1 MYLGKR
7 VRRQLVF
14 FSAVSLVA
22 GSIMAINY
30 LDLPKAWFGIGHY
43 KVTLTLP
50 ASGGLYNNGNVTYR
64 GVQVGRIDDVH
75 LTPTGVD
82 AVLSLNSDTK
92 IPADLDAQVHSQTA
106 VGEQFVELVPRSGN
120 GPALKN
126 GSVIPAD
133 RTTLPPDINAVL
145 TATNNGLLAIPHD
158 DLKTAIDESYTA
170 VGGLGPE
177 LARIVKGT
185 TTLAADARNNLDA
198 ITTVIDQSKPIL
210 DTQTDTATSI
220 QRWAANLAQI
230 TGQLHDQDQAFNGLL
245 DHGPAAFDETR
256 KLFDRLQPTLPLV
269 LANMVSLEQVAVTY
283 QPALEQLLVL
293 LPPDVEMLQGSQLA
307 NRDTKQAYK
316 GLYLSFNLN
325 ANLPPPC
332 TTGYLPPQQVRSP
345 SEVDYPERPP
355 GDMYC
360 RAPQDSQLDVRGARN
375 LPCLTRPGKRAPT
388 VKMCESDENYVPLND
403 GYNWKGDPNATL
415 SGQPVPQLPPGTPAP
430 AGTPAPP
437 TGPPPPDGAP
447 PPVAV
452 AQYDPATGTY
462 TGPDGKR
469 YTQTNLGQGAQ
480 QHTWQD
486 MLVGPAGP

>member
-1 MYLGKR
+1 MYLDKR

-22 GSIMAINY
+22 GSIMAVDY
-30 LDLPKAWFGIGHY
+30 LDLPKTWFGIGHY
-43 KVTLTLP
+43 EVTLNLP
-50 ASGGLYNNGNVTYR
+50 ASGGLYKNGNVTYR
-64 GVQVGRIDDVH
+64 GVEVGRIDDVH

-82 AVLSLNSDTK
+82 AVLSLKSDTK
-92 IPADLDAQVHSQTA
+92 IPADLVAQVHSQTA
-106 VGEQFVELVPRSGN
+106 VGEQFVELVPRNAN
-120 GPALKN
+120 GPMLKN

-133 RTTLPPDINAVL
+133 HTTLPRDINAIL
-145 TATNNGLLAIPHD
+145 TTTNEGLQSIPHD

-177 LARIVKGT
+177 LSRIVNAT
-185 TTLAADARNNLDA
+185 STLAADAHHDLDA
-198 ITTVIDQSKPIL
+198 ITTVIDDSKPIL
-210 DTQTDTATSI
+210 DTQIDTASSI
-220 QRWAANLAQI
+220 QHWAASLAQI
-230 TGQLHDQDQAFNGLL
+230 THQLHDQDQAFNGVL
-245 DHGPAAFDETR
+245 DHGPAAVDETR
-256 KLFDRLQPTLPLV
+256 KLLHRLHPTLPLL
-269 LANMVSLEQVAVTY
+269 LANLVSLEQVAITY
-283 QPALEQLLVL
+283 QPSLEQILVL
-293 LPPDVEMLQGSQLA
+293 LPPDVETLQAAQLA

-316 GLYLSFNLN
+316 GLDLSFNLN
-325 ANLPPPC
+325 LNLPPPC
-332 TTGYLPPQQVRSP
+332 STGYLPPQQVRSP
-345 SEVDYPERPP
+345 SEVDYPERPA

-360 RAPQDSQLDVRGARN
+360 RVPQDSQLDVRGARN
-375 LPCLTRPGKRAPT
+375 VPCITRPGKRAPT

-437 TGPPPPDGAP
+437 TGPPPPDGSP
-447 PPVAV
+447 PPVAF

-462 TGPDGKR
+462 TGPDGKQ
-469 YTQTNLGQGAQ
+469 YTQTNLGQGDQ